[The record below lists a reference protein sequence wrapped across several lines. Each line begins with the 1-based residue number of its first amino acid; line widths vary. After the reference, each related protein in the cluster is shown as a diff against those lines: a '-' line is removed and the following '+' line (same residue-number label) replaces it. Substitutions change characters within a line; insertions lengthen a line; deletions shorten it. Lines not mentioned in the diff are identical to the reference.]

1 MLLTL
6 SDHCLVFG
14 LLAFDLTFRW
24 VGLSLGHEALGF
36 GDLVGC
42 HFLGELFNGWPILAT
57 FPSPSGPYVASPTS
71 FQSCHLFDL

>member
-1 MLLTL
+1 MTQ
-6 SDHCLVFG
+6 SGSRGSVGRASRFY
-14 LLAFDLTFRW
+14 LTFRG
-24 VGLSLGHEALGF
+24 VRLSLGQEALGF